1 MNSTIMDQYE
11 QNWQALAD
19 VARNPYTPPQELDIL
34 ARDKDP
40 IVRRLV
46 AGNYST
52 SPETLDYL
60 SYDTD
65 EDVIKGIANNP
76 VAWATTLKRISRP
89 DEINHDMLF
98 SSIISNPFISPDK
111 LSSITK
117 IYNCMKP
124 NKNHT
129 S

>member
-1 MNSTIMDQYE
+1 MTKTISI
-11 QNWQALAD
+11 QNNDFVHRCSLAKCQD
-19 VARNPYTPPQELDIL
+19 TPPQELDIL

-52 SPETLDYL
+52 LPETLDYL

-76 VAWATTLKRISRP
+76 VAWATTLERLRRP
-89 DEINHDMLF
+89 DKINRDMLF
-98 SSIISNPFISPDK
+98 SLIISNPYISPDK

-117 IYNCMKP
+117 I
-124 NKNHT
+124 T
-129 S
+129 IV